1 MANGKKILETL
12 NSKDLM
18 NSQIIVILKWL
29 PYEIVTTTFTK
40 SLSNS
45 YPFPTKKWSK
55 ILAKKSAKQP
65 RKSFY
70 SFANPMYLLFTVCLN

>member
-1 MANGKKILETL
+1 MANEKKILETL

-45 YPFPTKKWSK
+45 YPFPTKNGPKFLPKNPPNNPENLSIHLP
-55 ILAKKSAKQP
+55 ILCI
-65 RKSFY
+65 Y
-70 SFANPMYLLFTVCLN
+70 YLLYV